1 MIEVM
6 IDDGTDNILKFNN
19 IHKFSNK
26 IFSVYEVIKYCIE
39 APLFSVSV
47 IIITDSVDS

>member
-6 IDDGTDNILKFNN
+6 IDDGTDNIL
-19 IHKFSNK
+19 HKFSDR
-26 IFSVYEVIKYCIE
+26 IFSVYEVIKYYIE

-47 IIITDSVDS
+47 IIITGSVDS